1 MAEARPPQESR
12 SPPVR
17 SPGNKQH
24 FIAAPAAGVDAGP
37 ACGARDSHVTA
48 TPGCLSHEFMSERRG
63 RPAPGPGAERA
74 PWASGSNEAS
84 KLASEPRQRRAPGS
98 FGLEGLGTALLSRE
112 AESLIVPP
120 APGPKP
126 GLLAAAGDPTV
137 FPLFNLIA
145 GKFEPEQTCAR
156 RIPHPR
162 DRSSPLRTDEAEF
175 PSRHGRGAPRT
186 RKRPVGASGR
196 PPGCDTLFPPP
207 CSACFSFIHPLRATG
222 YRDAGCSC
230 LTRVLGHALQGHGS
244 RLSARPPGTSPVPRS
259 GVCPPPPSRSRSLLC
274 LTGSKRGASSLAH

>member
-48 TPGCLSHEFMSERRG
+48 TPGCLSHEFMSERHG

-112 AESLIVPP
+112 AESLIVPLALGAQTRP
-120 APGPKP
+120 FGSCRGPN
-126 GLLAAAGDPTV
+126 GLPT
-137 FPLFNLIA
+137 F
-145 GKFEPEQTCAR
+145 
-156 RIPHPR
+156 
-162 DRSSPLRTDEAEF
+162 
-175 PSRHGRGAPRT
+175 
-186 RKRPVGASGR
+186 
-196 PPGCDTLFPPP
+196 
-207 CSACFSFIHPLRATG
+207 
-222 YRDAGCSC
+222 
-230 LTRVLGHALQGHGS
+230 
-244 RLSARPPGTSPVPRS
+244 
-259 GVCPPPPSRSRSLLC
+259 
-274 LTGSKRGASSLAH
+274 